1 MARKR
6 KGVLGIDKQN
16 PEQVAEKA
24 DKIIAGLTN
33 NADLPKPPVT
43 VSDLENE
50 TAALRKATTDRLA
63 AKSIYDRLVIEE
75 QQAAEIVYGSLQ
87 KQVSYINIEANG
99 NTAIIVGAGVDLEK
113 EAVSINDL
121 ERVAN
126 LRLKEAKGTSQI
138 KTLFDALAG
147 AKSYKV
153 EISTDVTDDDSWAEA
168 LLTISSRG
176 NVLVGLT
183 SGQRIWVRVAG
194 VGKKGLGPWSDV
206 ATRIVP

>member
-33 NADLPKPPVT
+33 NVHLANPPIT
-43 VSDLENE
+43 VSDLSNEN
-50 TAALRKATTDRLA
+50 AALRKKTTDRLA
-63 AKSIYDRLVIEE
+63 AKSIYDRIVIEE
-75 QQAAEIVYGSLQ
+75 QQAAEVVYGSLQ
-87 KQVSYINIEANG
+87 KQVSYINTQANG

-113 EAVSINDL
+113 EPVSINDL
-121 ERVAN
+121 ERVPN
-126 LRLKEAKGTSQI
+126 LRLKEAKGTKQI
-138 KTLFDALAG
+138 KVLFDSLGG
-147 AKSYKV
+147 AKSYKI
-153 EISTDVTDDDSWAEA
+153 EINIDVTDDDSWTEA

-194 VGKKGLGPWSDV
+194 IGKKGLGPWSDV

>member
-6 KGVLGIDKQN
+6 KGILGIDKQN

-24 DKIIAGLTN
+24 DQIIAGLTN
-33 NADLPKPPVT
+33 NANLPNPPVT
-43 VSDLENE
+43 VSNLENE
-50 TAALRKATTDRLA
+50 TTALRKKIADRLA

-75 QQAAEIVYGSLQ
+75 QQATEAVYMSLQ
-87 KQVSYINIEANG
+87 KQLSYINVEANG

-126 LRLKEAKGTSQI
+126 LRLKEAKGTKQM
-138 KTLFDALAG
+138 KVLFDALAG
-147 AKSYKV
+147 AKSYKI
-153 EISTDVTDDDSWAEA
+153 EMTTDVTDDNSWTEA

-176 NVLVGLT
+176 NLLTGLT

-194 VGKKGLGPWSDV
+194 VGKKGLGPYSDV